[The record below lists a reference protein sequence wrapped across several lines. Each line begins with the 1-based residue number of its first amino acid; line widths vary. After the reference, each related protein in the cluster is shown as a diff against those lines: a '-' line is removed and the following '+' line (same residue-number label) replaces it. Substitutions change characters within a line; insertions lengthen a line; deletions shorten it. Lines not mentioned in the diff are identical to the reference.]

1 MLESLLNLL
10 AEELDDEKGRKVE
23 AKGHVVLGGVVA
35 DGLYCLKVR
44 IDKEAGG
51 VEEAGSL
58 DHVLNRKFIH
68 NEGCN
73 FQTNYLPYWPQGID
87 WRIF

>member
-10 AEELDDEKGRKVE
+10 AKELDDEKGRKVE
-23 AKGHVVLGGVVA
+23 AEGHVVLGSVVA
-35 DGLYCLKVR
+35 DGLYGLEVR
-44 IDKEAGG
+44 IDKESRG

-68 NEGCN
+68 NEG
-73 FQTNYLPYWPQGID
+73 
-87 WRIF
+87 